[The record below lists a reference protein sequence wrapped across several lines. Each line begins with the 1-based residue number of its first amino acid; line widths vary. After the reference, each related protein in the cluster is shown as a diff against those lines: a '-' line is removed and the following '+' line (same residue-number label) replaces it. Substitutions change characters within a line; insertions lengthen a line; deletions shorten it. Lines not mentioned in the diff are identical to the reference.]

1 MSKSMREAYVDAV
14 ESIADERPEYR
25 LGGDGSDGSC
35 DCVGAGIGA
44 LRRMGIEYDGERS
57 TNWIARRE
65 AVELWEIQSVKQLRV
80 GDNVLKAYE
89 PDDAKWDLPE
99 RFRSYKDTRDYYH
112 FGVVTSVNPLRIL
125 HMTSP
130 TFKTDTTLG
139 RWRFAFLWRQL
150 SEAEEEKDMPKAA
163 LYDAR
168 VVLESGW
175 LNLRNGPSSTARDIG
190 DIPNGAI
197 VEVLVDGQWP
207 FVRFAGKTGYVK
219 GSYLERIEEAPEI
232 VDPGE
237 PESSLP
243 ENVLDS
249 SLAVTIVDSAG
260 NRFYPVGGW
269 QVEIGAARD

>member
-1 MSKSMREAYVDAV
+1 MMSKSMREAYVDAV
-14 ESIADERPEYR
+14 ESIADEQPEYR

-35 DCVGAGIGA
+35 DCVGAGIGS
-44 LRRMGIEYDGERS
+44 LRRMGIEYDGLHGS
-57 TNWIARRE
+57 NWAARHE
-65 AVELWEIQSVKQLRV
+65 AIELWEIDSVKQLQI

-89 PDDAKWDLPE
+89 PGDAGWNLPARYGDDPDQ
-99 RFRSYKDTRDYYH
+99 RDYYH
-112 FGVVTSVNPLRIL
+112 FGVVVSVNPLRIL

-139 RWRFAFLWRQL
+139 KWRFAFLWRQL
-150 SEAEEEKDMPKAA
+150 GERMKEVSEIKV
-163 LYDAR
+163 LYEAFIATQRDP
-168 VVLESGW
+168 
-175 LNLRNGPSSTARDIG
+175 LNLRATPDGRKIG
-190 DIPNGAI
+190 EMPKGGVAQ
-197 VEVLVDGQWP
+197 VLEEGEWAMVQYGDMI
-207 FVRFAGKTGYVK
+207 GYCA
-219 GSYLERIEEAPEI
+219 SRYLEKIETVLPEI
-232 VDPGE
+232 ADPGE